1 MFDYNEAYKMAVA
14 RYDATAPVEQLKS
27 EADHIMALAEADG
40 QTMRE
45 LNYITLRREIW
56 KKLFN
61 KHLDNKIKVY
71 AEMNKLLKKI
81 KAWSF
86 NDCNLVQLD
95 YIYNLI

>member
-1 MFDYNEAYKMAVA
+1 MAVE
-14 RYDATAPVEQLKS
+14 RYKLSLDVPNEIIKK
-27 EADHIMALAEADG
+27 EADRIMSLAEADG

-61 KHLDNKIKVY
+61 KHLDNKVKVY
-71 AEMNKLLKKI
+71 AEIDGLLKKI